1 MPGTEARQRQ
11 SSRACRN
18 SRRFVLT
25 LPPSIPTATA
35 IQVFTAHNEDVRRS
49 VPREKLL
56 IYESGEGWEP
66 LCDFLGVPVP
76 AAPYPKVNTTCD
88 FVSRFPGKS

>member
-1 MPGTEARQRQ
+1 MVNTLIARK
-11 SSRACRN
+11 
-18 SRRFVLT
+18 
-25 LPPSIPTATA
+25 TAGGSLDKAHA
-35 IQVFTAHNEDVRRS
+35 IQVFNSHNEDVRRS

-56 IYESGEGWEP
+56 VYESGEGWEP

-88 FVSRFPGKS
+88 FVFFPGKS